1 MPTATIPAG
10 SPWRARLEFELD
22 RAVPAVLAALTL
34 GRVDGT
40 TLVSLVSARRSLDQ
54 GRYQVEFGCEVP
66 LAPTDM
72 LVGVEL
78 WSEDQPVYR
87 AEDAAVLEITD
98 AGPPGALPVRRGV
111 VLAPRLAEIR
121 PLDGP

>member
-1 MPTATIPAG
+1 VKLPGGPGAAGRGIELRFVDARGARGVPTATIPAG

-54 GRYQVEFGCEVP
+54 GRWQVEFGCEVP

-72 LVGVEL
+72 LVGVEN
-78 WSEDQPVYR
+78 
-87 AEDAAVLEITD
+87 A
-98 AGPPGALPVRRGV
+98 
-111 VLAPRLAEIR
+111 
-121 PLDGP
+121 